1 MTDDDIREE
10 EFRPATFYIFDARGM
25 LAAMAN
31 MAAGRGTEEV
41 GACAFCCAIYLH
53 LFRLF

>member
-1 MTDDDIREE
+1 MHDDMLCYDSTSCVVCRKLFREE
-10 EFRPATFYIFDARGM
+10 EFRPATFYIFDARSM

-41 GACAFCCAIYLH
+41 
-53 LFRLF
+53 R